1 GSGAALTIMSP
12 SSSMMRRMC
21 PEPECWGPT
30 LTVNVWGPESAVLL
44 DSTAASGAG
53 FSGTVM
59 SGSVRGESYL
69 FSERWRTIP
78 VVGQEE
84 LLHSRMAVE
93 SYPEHLECLALKIVN
108 ARPDRDQRAG
118 LGRVSGYRLLDGHD
132 DVTCLL
138 VL

>member
-1 GSGAALTIMSP
+1 MSP

-53 FSGTVM
+53 FSGPVM

-84 LLHSRMAVE
+84 RLQCRMAVE
-93 SYPEHLECLALKIVN
+93 SYPEHLECLTVN
-108 ARPDRDQRAG
+108 TVKARPDGDQSER
-118 LGRVSGYRLLDGHD
+118 LGRVSG
-132 DVTCLL
+132 
-138 VL
+138 